1 MLVRPLLLYGKTRM
15 TPSIDKAK
23 GKSQKKK
30 GKRGKPPL
38 NSRSLPFTFYL
49 LRSAFCLLP
58 SLDGWHLLFLMGRHD
73 FLRQEPSP
81 SSQ

>member
-58 SLDGWHLLFLMGRHD
+58 SAFAGWLA
-73 FLRQEPSP
+73 PSL
-81 SSQ
+81 SHGTS